1 MKKRGVK
8 LLLVSHINNLINNGS
23 VCMLGVIACFLLL
36 STYVFKFN
44 YEKDLSEL
52 SPESQTVWI
61 QIRPSKTS
69 GLTKVRVR
77 TVCKG
82 YQQKAFEVTSSQ

>member
-8 LLLVSHINNLINNGS
+8 LLLVSCINNLISNGCY
-23 VCMLGVIACFLLL
+23 CMLGTIACFICCCLHIFLLINNK
-36 STYVFKFN
+36 KF
-44 YEKDLSEL
+44 SEL

-61 QIRPSKTS
+61 QIRPDKTP

-77 TVCKG
+77 TVCKD
-82 YQQKAFEVTSSQ
+82 YQQKTFEIAGSH